1 MSFTFPRVGAKKP
14 GYSPEQ
20 VDVFLARARA
30 QFNNPVDGGVSA
42 HDVRNTEFDLV
53 RGGYSPEVI
62 DGAMDKL
69 EDSFAAREIQRQKT
83 EKGSYALEDR
93 LSRVIELI
101 RGRVERPKGKKFST
115 TGVLL
120 RGYSRKQVDALCE
133 HIARHLDSQAP
144 LALDEARRVVF
155 NSKRRGYVEAQVDA
169 FLDRVIE
176 ALQIE
181 QNR

>member
-1 MSFTFPRVGAKKP
+1 MSFTFPRVDAKKP

-20 VDVFLARARA
+20 VDQFLTRARA
-30 QFNNPVDGGVSA
+30 QFNNPVDGGVTA

-53 RGGYSPEVI
+53 HGGYSPEVI

-69 EDSFAAREIQRQKT
+69 EDSFASREIQRQKV
-83 EKGSYALEDR
+83 ERGSYALDDR
-93 LSRVIELI
+93 LARVVELI
-101 RGRVERPKGKKFST
+101 RGRIERPKGQRFAN
-115 TGVLL
+115 TGLLL

-133 HIARHLDSQAP
+133 HIVRHLDSEAP
-144 LALDEARRVVF
+144 LAIDEVRRVVF
-155 NSKRRGYVEAQVDA
+155 NAKRGGYVEAQVDA
-169 FLDRVIE
+169 FIDRVIE

>member
-1 MSFTFPRVGAKKP
+1 MSFTFPRVDAKKP

-20 VDVFLARARA
+20 VDQFLTRARA
-30 QFNNPVDGGVSA
+30 QFNNPVDGGVTA

-53 RGGYSPEVI
+53 HGGYSPEVI

-69 EDSFAAREIQRQKT
+69 EDSFASREIQRQRV
-83 EKGSYALEDR
+83 ERGSYALDDR
-93 LSRVIELI
+93 LARVVELI
-101 RGRVERPKGKKFST
+101 RGRIERPKGQRFSN
-115 TGVLL
+115 TGLLL

-133 HIARHLDSQAP
+133 HIVRHLDSEAP
-144 LALDEARRVVF
+144 LAIDEVRRVVF
-155 NSKRRGYVEAQVDA
+155 NAKRGGYVEAQVDA
-169 FLDRVIE
+169 FIDRVIE